1 MENKATEL
9 KPNHDD
15 FCRAVAGGALYLDAY
30 REHIAGTR
38 KRKPEGKPETQRSNA
53 SNFMKRPEIAQR
65 IRELRAE
72 LAAEELWTRKQSVDV
87 LKRAVEMAIDDNKP
101 QHMVAA
107 VKELNSMHGFN
118 EPVKVDHTTGGKPFS
133 QRDFGA
139 AVMAA
144 LKAKHAQQSED

>member
-1 MENKATEL
+1 MENKAAEL

-30 REHIAGTR
+30 REHIAGKR
-38 KRKPEGKPETQRSNA
+38 KRNPEGKPETQRSNA
-53 SNFMKRPEIAQR
+53 SNFIKRPEIAQR

-72 LAAEELWTRKQSVDV
+72 LAAEELWTRKQSVGV
-87 LKRAVEMAIDDNKP
+87 LTRAIKMAIDDNKP

-118 EPVKVDHTTGGKPFS
+118 EPVKVDHTTGGESFNRES
-133 QRDFGA
+133 VSLVDA
-139 AVMAA
+139 AIAKA
-144 LKAKHAQQSED
+144 LAEKLIG